1 MRIEDPEF
9 PEARVTL
16 VGLADAES
24 PDGVTETV
32 REIVPWNPLRLVR
45 VMLADPDWPALI
57 VRVDVLDDIAKS
69 PTVTVTWTLRVN
81 DPLEAVIV
89 TT

>member
-1 MRIEDPEF
+1 M
-9 PEARVTL
+9 TL
-16 VGLADAES
+16 VGLVDAES

-45 VMLADPDWPALI
+45 VILADPDWPALI
-57 VRVDVLDDIAKS
+57 VRLDVLDDIAKS

>member
-9 PEARVTL
+9 PEVKVTL
-16 VGLADAES
+16 VGLVDAES
-24 PDGVTETV
+24 PDGVTEAV

-45 VMLADPDWPALI
+45 VILADPDWPALI
-57 VRVDVLDDIAKS
+57 FRVDVLDDIAKS
-69 PTVTVTWTLRVN
+69 PTVTVTWTLRAN

>member
-1 MRIEDPEF
+1 M
-9 PEARVTL
+9 TL
-16 VGLADAES
+16 VGLVDAES

-45 VMLADPDWPALI
+45 VMLADPDWPELI
-57 VRVDVLDDIAKS
+57 FRVDVLDDIAKS
-69 PTVTVTWTLRVN
+69 PTVTVTCTLRVN

>member
-1 MRIEDPEF
+1 M
-9 PEARVTL
+9 TL
-16 VGLADAES
+16 VGLVDPDS
-24 PDGVTETV
+24 PDGLTDRV

-45 VMLADPDWPALI
+45 VILADPDWPALI
-57 VRVDVLDDIAKS
+57 IRLDVLDDIAKS